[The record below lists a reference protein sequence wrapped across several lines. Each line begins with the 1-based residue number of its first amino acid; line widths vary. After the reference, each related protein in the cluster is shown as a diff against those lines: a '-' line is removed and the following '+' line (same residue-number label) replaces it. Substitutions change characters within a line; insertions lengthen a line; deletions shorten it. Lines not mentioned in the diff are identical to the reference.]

1 MQVFDFFIPSH
12 LKFGVDSLNRVGTVV
27 SSVGSRVFLVTETA
41 LMNGETISHIQNL
54 LTGRKCEVIL
64 YNIDTKPFAASAVID
79 KGAVLARASYCD
91 VVVGVG
97 GLRIL
102 SAAKAIAMLVNNTRS
117 VNDYID
123 GELIKEQ
130 SIPYVEIPTEARN
143 PFMFNNNFLVTDERT
158 RELHILKAVNGQPCN
173 VIYDPA
179 VMSDADLPQ
188 IMMNVFANAVEG
200 YLSSDSSFLSD
211 MMFLKAI
218 EMLSKYLIP
227 AVKDKNSDAIS
238 FLSLSGLMTSMG
250 LSMASTGLIGAVS
263 EVVNQ
268 KLQFE
273 NSGVASVLL
282 PYVIEFCI
290 PSSAD
295 KLARIAAAVG
305 IGVESMTMLDVA
317 VKVIEYVK
325 KMAEDLELPAKLSDF
340 SLKADELIDIADSA
354 KKLDMMNYLPRPC
367 SSEELYNILQSAF

>member
-54 LTGRKCEVIL
+54 LTGRRCEVIL

>member
-102 SAAKAIAMLVNNTRS
+102 SAAKAIAMLVNNTKS

>member
-54 LTGRKCEVIL
+54 LTGRRCEVIL

-102 SAAKAIAMLVNNTRS
+102 SAAKAIAMLVNNTKS

-227 AVKDKNSDAIS
+227 AVKDKKSDAIS

>member
-54 LTGRKCEVIL
+54 LTGRRCEVIL

-102 SAAKAIAMLVNNTRS
+102 SAAKAIAMLVNNTKS

-218 EMLSKYLIP
+218 EMLFKYLIP

>member
-12 LKFGVDSLNRVGTVV
+12 LKFGVDSLNRIGNIVN
-27 SSVGSRVFLVTETA
+27 SVGSKVFLVTETA
-41 LMNGETISHIQNL
+41 LLNGEMISHIQNL
-54 LTGRKCEVIL
+54 LAGKKCEVIL
-64 YNIDTKPFAASAVID
+64 YSIDVKTFAASSLID
-79 KGAVLARASYCD
+79 KGAVLARVSYCD

-97 GLRIL
+97 GLRVL
-102 SAAKAIAMLVNNTRS
+102 SAAKAIAALVNNTKS

-123 GELIKEQ
+123 GEMIKES
-130 SIPYVEIPTEARN
+130 SISYIEIPTEARN
-143 PFMFNNNFLVTDERT
+143 PFMFNNNFWVTDERT

-179 VMSDADLPQ
+179 VMSDSNLSQ
-188 IMMNVFANAVEG
+188 IMMNVLANAIEG

-218 EMLSKYLIP
+218 EMLSKYLISV
-227 AVKDKNSDAIS
+227 VKDKNSDAVS

-268 KLQFE
+268 KLRLE
-273 NSGVASVLL
+273 NSGIASILL

-290 PSSAD
+290 PSSVE
-295 KLARIAAAVG
+295 KLVRVAAAMG
-305 IGVESMTMLDVA
+305 INVESMTMLDVA
-317 VKVIEYVK
+317 VKVIECVRE
-325 KMAEDLELPAKLSDF
+325 MAKDLELPTKLSDF
-340 SLKADELIDIADSA
+340 SLKADDLVDIADSA
-354 KKLDMMNYLPRPC
+354 KKLGMMNYLPRTC
-367 SSEELYNILQSAF
+367 SSEELYTILQSAF

>member
-54 LTGRKCEVIL
+54 LTGRRCEVIL
-64 YNIDTKPFAASAVID
+64 YNIDTKPFAASVVID

-102 SAAKAIAMLVNNTRS
+102 SAAKAIAMLVNNTKS

-218 EMLSKYLIP
+218 EMLFKYLIP

>member
-54 LTGRKCEVIL
+54 LTGRRCEVIL

-102 SAAKAIAMLVNNTRS
+102 SAAKAIAMLVNNTKS

-295 KLARIAAAVG
+295 KLTRIAAAVG

>member
-27 SSVGSRVFLVTETA
+27 SSVGSRVLLVTQTA
-41 LMNGETISHIQNL
+41 LSNSKTISHIQNL
-54 LTGRKCEVIL
+54 LAGRKCEVIL
-64 YNIDTKPFAASAVID
+64 YNIDTKPFAASVIID

-97 GLRIL
+97 GLQIL
-102 SAAKAIAMLVNNTRS
+102 SAAKAIAMLVNNTKS

-123 GELIKEQ
+123 GEIIKAS
-130 SIPYVEIPTEARN
+130 SIPYIEIPTEARN
-143 PFMFNNNFLVTDERT
+143 PFMFNDNFLITDDRSG
-158 RELHILKAVNGQPCN
+158 ELHILKAVSGQPCN

-179 VMSDADLPQ
+179 VMSEAYLPQ
-188 IMMNVFANAVEG
+188 IMMNVLANAVEG

-227 AVKDKNSDAIS
+227 AVKEKNSDAVS

-268 KLQFE
+268 KLKLE
-273 NSGVASVLL
+273 NSGIAAVLL

-290 PSSAD
+290 PSSAE
-295 KLARIAAAVG
+295 KLARVAAAMG

-317 VKVIEYVK
+317 VKVIECVK
-325 KMAEDLELPAKLSDF
+325 KMAEDLELPTKLSDF
-340 SLKADELIDIADSA
+340 SLEADDLIDIADSA
-354 KKLDMMNYLPRPC
+354 KKLDTMNYLPRTC

>member
-79 KGAVLARASYCD
+79 KGAGLARASYCD

-102 SAAKAIAMLVNNTRS
+102 SAAKAIAMLVNNTKS

-340 SLKADELIDIADSA
+340 SLKADELIDVADSA

>member
-102 SAAKAIAMLVNNTRS
+102 SAAKAIAMLVNNTKS

-179 VMSDADLPQ
+179 VMLDADLPQ

-250 LSMASTGLIGAVS
+250 LSMASTGVIGAVS

>member
-54 LTGRKCEVIL
+54 LTGRRCEVIL

-102 SAAKAIAMLVNNTRS
+102 SAAKAIAMLVNNTKS